1 LLAFPVPVE
10 EVGAGSPFGRWPFHL
25 HVDHLLVI
33 GQGRLLADVPIT
45 DFVPAGAS
53 LEDAYLN
60 LTESAVEYRTEGT
73 GH

>member
-1 LLAFPVPVE
+1 VDPEPHAV
-10 EVGAGSPFGRWPFHL
+10 AGRRRTHRPG
-25 HVDHLLVI
+25 LVI
-33 GQGRLLADVPIT
+33 GRGRLLADVPIT
-45 DFVPAGAS
+45 DFIPAGAS